1 MEPLD
6 LLGLKRSA
14 HVDVSRFG
22 ALQSTHW
29 TYRSAQHNFIDYFLQ
44 ICRRVDSFLF
54 ATHLSSPLHSSIKI
68 YLSAVYSMHVDQ
80 SLPDHLLGWLGLQR
94 VIYGNKQTQR
104 LTSFTRSPITVNRML
119 IIHRSLYFDVQDQ
132 VMLWATSTRPFG
144 FCPSFRIYSPFSIQ
158 HEFNPLL
165 PLTAAAT
172 AIDSQAAT
180 TYLIMSHHQYFQD

>member
-1 MEPLD
+1 MSPSSPPTGRTNLPNIT
-6 LLGLKRSA
+6 LLITS
-14 HVDVSRFG
+14 
-22 ALQSTHW
+22 
-29 TYRSAQHNFIDYFLQ
+29 YRS
-44 ICRRVDSFLF
+44 VDELTLFLF
-54 ATHLSSPLHSSIKI
+54 ATHLSSSLPSSIKI
-68 YLSAVYSMHVDQ
+68 YLSAVYSMHMDQ
-80 SLPDHLLGWLGLQR
+80 SLPDHLLGCLGLQR

-104 LTSFTRSPITVNRML
+104 LTSFTRSPITLNRML

-172 AIDSQAAT
+172 AIASQAAT
-180 TYLIMSHHQYFQD
+180 TYLIMSHHQYFQDWPISHRLPHQHWLR

>member
-1 MEPLD
+1 MSQDLAPSSPPTGRTDLSNITLLITSYRSVDELTLFYSPLIFHPHFT
-6 LLGLKRSA
+6 LP
-14 HVDVSRFG
+14 SRFIYQ
-22 ALQSTHW
+22 L
-29 TYRSAQHNFIDYFLQ
+29 FIPCTW
-44 ICRRVDSFLF
+44 I
-54 ATHLSSPLHSSIKI
+54 
-68 YLSAVYSMHVDQ
+68 
-80 SLPDHLLGWLGLQR
+80 SLPDHLLGCLGLQR